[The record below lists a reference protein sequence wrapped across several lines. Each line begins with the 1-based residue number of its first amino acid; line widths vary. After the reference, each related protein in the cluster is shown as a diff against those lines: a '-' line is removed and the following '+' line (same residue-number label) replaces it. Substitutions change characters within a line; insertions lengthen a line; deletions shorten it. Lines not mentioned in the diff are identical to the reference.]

1 LYNLLPENV
10 PRPVSWGSLDL
21 IAPLEG
27 YFFLTE
33 FVEFHDPE
41 LPDIQAAATLVSNL
55 HAASAGTSDQFGTS
69 TPLFDGIL
77 NYICGWEPTWPR
89 LFAKILFQMYHYNC
103 LTNGIWDELHAAIIP
118 VIQVVVPRLL
128 GELENGERR
137 IEPTFIHG
145 DLWNG
150 NFGLA
155 DDTNKLYLFDSSG
168 YYAHHEME
176 FAYWKTL
183 HHKMHERDY
192 CEDYFLHRPKSEP
205 AEEFDDRML
214 LYTLKPLL
222 LYSSMSPGHVTRE
235 R

>member
-1 LYNLLPENV
+1 V
-10 PRPVSWGSLDL
+10 VGS
-21 IAPLEG
+21 
-27 YFFLTE
+27 
-33 FVEFHDPE
+33 
-41 LPDIQAAATLVSNL
+41 
-55 HAASAGTSDQFGTS
+55 
-69 TPLFDGIL
+69 
-77 NYICGWEPTWPR
+77 PTWPR